1 MKIRTDFVTNSS
13 SESTAMVRIDN
24 IVLLEILQRYKDMGV
39 FADADPYFGV
49 GKYDSN
55 NFMFNEAPKSIYKT
69 KTPAFFYYE
78 YLYGE
83 GWQKI
88 TGIPNSMDDVLL
100 FIIDIM
106 NQKSNEYDQE
116 LWDQMKNELKQRY
129 HEIQNGYID
138 CRIYYLDILDRC
150 IGDDFYWELKFDPKR
165 REKFKVR
172 KLRNYDRSV
181 WEIKIR

>member
-78 YLYGE
+78 NLNQE
-83 GWQKI
+83 GRQRI
-88 TGIPNSMDDVLL
+88 FSIPNSLDDVLT
-100 FIIDIM
+100 FIVQIM
-106 NQKSNEYDQE
+106 EEESKGYDQA
-116 LWDQMKNELKQRY
+116 LYAQMKNELERQNK
-129 HEIQNGYID
+129 EIQNGYID
-138 CRIYYLDILDRC
+138 CRIYYLDIYERR
-150 IGDDFYWELKFDPKR
+150 IGDDFHWELKFDPKR
-165 REKFKVR
+165 GERFKVR
-172 KLRNYDRSV
+172 KLRKNDSSALD
-181 WEIKIR
+181 IK